1 MPPMMPSISAQ
12 NCYCGGFQPVD
23 QRPYIAVPGSIVQ
36 ALADDAVQISPYGWM
51 LLPTFGTT
59 AQRPATNNL
68 AAGTMYVDQTLSITV
83 VWDGANWRNVTTG
96 AIA

>member
-1 MPPMMPSISAQ
+1 MAPMLPSTTAQ
-12 NCYCGGFQPVD
+12 STYCGGFQPAT
-23 QRPYIAVPGSIVQ
+23 QRPYIPVPGTIVSTIDGDTVQ
-36 ALADDAVQISPYGWM
+36 LAPRGWM

-59 AQRPATNNL
+59 AQRPVAPTVS
-68 AAGTMYVDQTLSITV
+68 AGALYVDQTLSITV